1 MSLYVK
7 LMDFYKRFT
16 EEMVK
21 DFKNTVL
28 QLKLVLYNSMN
39 TLRSLEV
46 RQINSN
52 IEIWQVNI
60 AQCS

>member
-16 EEMVK
+16 EEIVK

-28 QLKLVLYNSMN
+28 QLKLVLYNSVN

-52 IEIWQVNI
+52 IEFGK
-60 AQCS
+60 

>member
-1 MSLYVK
+1 MSLSVK